1 MTTILAVDDSN
12 TMRRVLEI
20 TFAGEDFGVVLANG
34 ADQALS
40 ELRKSRPAIALVDVT
55 LGSLSGYELCQQIK
69 AEQPGTRVVLLSSKQ
84 NPYDTGRGAAAGAD
98 DHLDKPFDTQ
108 VLIEKVKQL
117 SAAPARTLEAVPST
131 RTLGAP
137 PPKPFEVAAQTPIA
151 RIEPSKAPAPTA
163 SAPLNGNF
171 GAPTKP
177 PTTSQEVTELDRP
190 AAIRS
195 GATTSMA
202 SLESKLSGLGL
213 TRDQVQG
220 VLALSKEVV
229 EQAVWEIV
237 PALAET
243 LIKEEIQRLTR

>member
-1 MTTILAVDDSN
+1 
-12 TMRRVLEI
+12 MRRVLEI
-20 TFAGEDFGVVLANG
+20 TFAGEDFGVVLASG

-55 LGSLSGYELCQQIK
+55 LGALSGYELCQQIK
-69 AEQPGTRVVLLSSKQ
+69 AELPSTRVVLLSSKQ
-84 NPYDTGRGAAAGAD
+84 HPYDTGRGAAAGAD

-117 SAAPARTLEAVPST
+117 AAAPVRSVEPVQST

-137 PPKPFEVAAQTPIA
+137 PPKPFEGATPIA
-151 RIEPSKAPAPTA
+151 RIDLPKAAVAAVP
-163 SAPLNGNF
+163 APLNGNS
-171 GAPTKP
+171 GAQTQAAKP
-177 PTTSQEVTELDRP
+177 PSAPVHELTEVDRP
-190 AAIRS
+190 TAMFGVKPAAP
-195 GATTSMA
+195 A
-202 SLESKLSGLGL
+202 SLTSLEGKLSGLGL
-213 TRDQVQG
+213 TRDQIQG